1 MTAGA
6 YDRAYGRLMIVL
18 VIVLKRERRH
28 CAYQCNP
35 RRPLVLAVRV
45 NPVSDSVCGIAWIA
59 AVRASSV
66 GPNAGEIEE
75 VPTNSARLRGRASL
89 GTPRSVCVE

>member
-1 MTAGA
+1 MMV
-6 YDRAYGRLMIVL
+6 LMAVL
-18 VIVLKRERRH
+18 VIVLVIIFKCERH
-28 CAYQCNP
+28 QPNP
-35 RRPLVLAVRV
+35 RRARVLADRV
-45 NPVSDSVCGIAWIA
+45 NPVSDSVCGIAGFARIA